1 METLETTT
9 AQIQALLRTKSDATH
24 LNNLLKKSE
33 DSIRLR
39 SASLKP
45 HMDQLDPA
53 THSLGYLYYL
63 EAFTSTPISKEQAD
77 GIVGL
82 IIRFINSCKAEHILI
97 SVCKRLKEQVLQLE
111 TPVRG
116 VAPMLTAV
124 KKLQTNT
131 ERLTPLHPEFV
142 LLCVLSKFYKYGL
155 NLLEDDVV
163 EIDQPKDLFLYY
175 YYGYVPFYV
184 VAFGKKM
191 MRFLEL
197 QLLIECMFSSTRS
210 MVYIGVKRFEKA
222 LELLHNVFTAPMQNL
237 NAIAVEAYKKYIL
250 VSLIQHGQLPAA
262 LPKYTSSVAQR
273 NLKFYAQIYLD
284 LATTYGNGKK
294 SELETYVESNKE
306 SFEHDNNLGLVK
318 QVVSSMPKRN
328 IQRLTQTYLT
338 LSLQDIA
345 NTVQLDNPKEAEMHV
360 LQMIQDGEIY
370 ATINQKD
377 GMVRFLEDHEQYKTC
392 EMIEHIDSSIQ
403 RVMALSRKLTSMD
416 ESMSCDPLFLG
427 KVGRERTRFDFDDLD
442 TPKFSI

>member
-9 AQIQALLRTKSDATH
+9 AQIQALSRTKSDATH

-45 HMDQLDPA
+45 YMDQLDPA
-53 THSLGYLYYL
+53 IHSLGYLYYL

-82 IIRFINSCKAEHILI
+82 IIRFINSCKAEQVRLVPEKFIT
-97 SVCKRLKEQVLQLE
+97 VCKRLKEQVLQLE
-111 TPVRG
+111 TPVTG

-131 ERLTPLHPEFV
+131 ARLTPLHPEFV

-155 NLLEDDVV
+155 NLLEDDIF

-175 YYGYVPFYV
+175 YYGS
-184 VAFGKKM
+184 
-191 MRFLEL
+191 
-197 QLLIECMFSSTRS
+197 I
-210 MVYIGVKRFEKA
+210 VYIGVKRFEKA

-273 NLKFYAQIYLD
+273 NLKSYAQIYLD
-284 LATTYGNGKK
+284 LATSYSNGKK

-345 NTVQLDNPKEAEMHV
+345 NTVQLNSSKEAEMHV

-377 GMVRFLEDHEQYKTC
+377 GMVRFLEDHEQYNTC

-427 KVGRERTRFDFDDLD
+427 KVGRERTRFDFDDFD

>member
-1 METLETTT
+1 MENLETTT
-9 AQIQALLRTKSDATH
+9 AQIQALSRTESDATH
-24 LNNLLKKSE
+24 LNSLLKKSE

-45 HMDQLDPA
+45 YMDQLDPA
-53 THSLGYLYYL
+53 IHSLGYLYYL

-82 IIRFINSCKAEHILI
+82 IIRFINSCKAEHVRLAPEKFIT
-97 SVCKRLKEQVLQLE
+97 VCKRLKEQVLQLE
-111 TPVRG
+111 TPVTG

-131 ERLTPLHPEFV
+131 ARLTPLHPEFV

-155 NLLEDDVV
+155 NLLEDDIF

-175 YYGYVPFYV
+175 YYGS
-184 VAFGKKM
+184 
-191 MRFLEL
+191 
-197 QLLIECMFSSTRS
+197 I
-210 MVYIGVKRFEKA
+210 VYIGVKRFEKA

-237 NAIAVEAYKKYIL
+237 NAIAVEAYKKYML

-273 NLKFYAQIYLD
+273 NLKSYAQIYLD
-284 LATTYGNGKK
+284 LATSYSNGKK
-294 SELETYVESNKE
+294 FELETYVESNKE

-345 NTVQLDNPKEAEMHV
+345 NTVQLNSPKEAEMHV

-427 KVGRERTRFDFDDLD
+427 KVGRERTRFDFDDFD